1 MVRGDLAVFPF
12 LSVMQMFLTSG
23 RAGRLIVEH
32 IRGGQLWLERGEI
45 VHAEA
50 GRLRGEHALQCMAS
64 LDAGIFTFEVGQE
77 PPNRTLALRRDM
89 ALRRLL
95 DDSEGWAALSRT
107 FPDWNQRLRFSAKW
121 NDAQP
126 VTRTQFRVLNLVGD
140 SQNIRMLLERSPEA
154 PRATLET
161 LRPFLLAG
169 LIELG

>member
-1 MVRGDLAVFPF
+1 MHGQPGRGHLY
-12 LSVMQMFLTSG
+12 L
-23 RAGRLIVEH
+23 
-32 IRGGQLWLERGEI
+32 RGGPG
-45 VHAEA
+45 A
-50 GRLRGEHALQCMAS
+50 
-64 LDAGIFTFEVGQE
+64 
-77 PPNRTLALRRDM
+77 PNRTLALRRDM

>member
-23 RAGRLIVEH
+23 RAGRLNVDH

-50 GRLRGEHALQCMAS
+50 GRLRGDNALQFMAS
-64 LDAGIFTFEVGQE
+64 LDGGAFTFEVGQV
-77 PPNRTLALRRDM
+77 PPTRTLSLRRDS
-89 ALRRLL
+89 ALRRLIE
-95 DDSEGWAALSRT
+95 DSEGWAALSRT
-107 FPDWNQRLRFSAKW
+107 FPDWNQRLRLSAKW

-126 VTRTQFRVLNLVGD
+126 VTRTQYRVLNLVGD
-140 SQNIRMLLERSPEA
+140 SANIRALLERSPES
-154 PRATLET
+154 PRMTLET

-169 LIELG
+169 LVELG